1 MELFLTRAITLA
13 ALTCFLLAG
22 AAVTAILGRDSL
34 PAAQADVGP
43 VANRASKQDKL
54 AVTVLATAAFEAPQ
68 PAQPPASPSPLL
80 LRAQA
85 AIPGATDTER
95 QAYASA
101 EPADVGLPKIT
112 DPVDAAQPK
121 IAEPAPAPVAPAPP
135 KPKAAARPAPQ
146 KTYALL
152 SDAQIAGIKDRLRLS
167 SSQEYYWPA
176 VETALRA
183 VARKIHTKRQGDPA
197 AGSMPIDPDSEEVQQ
212 LKSAAMPLLFQ
223 LREDQKNE
231 VRSLARLIGL
241 ERVAAMI

>member
-1 MELFLTRAITLA
+1 MTRAITLA

-22 AAVTAILGRDSL
+22 AAITAILGRDSL

-54 AVTVLATAAFEAPQ
+54 AVTTLAAASFEAPQ
-68 PAQPPASPSPLL
+68 PIEPSANPSPLL

-85 AIPGATDTER
+85 AIPGATDTVR
-95 QAYASA
+95 QAYASV
-101 EPADVGLPKIT
+101 EPADIGLPKIT

-121 IAEPAPAPVAPAPP
+121 AAEPAPVAPAPP
-135 KPKAAARPAPQ
+135 KPKAAAKPAPQ
-146 KTYALL
+146 KSYALL
-152 SDAQIAGIKDRLRLS
+152 SDAQIAGIKDRLKLS

-183 VARKIHTKRQGDPA
+183 VARKIHAKRQGDPA
-197 AGSMPIDPDSEEVQQ
+197 SGSMPIDPDSEEVQQ

>member
-1 MELFLTRAITLA
+1 MTRAITLA

-34 PAAQADVGP
+34 PAAQADIGP

-54 AVTVLATAAFEAPQ
+54 AVSTLAAASFEAPQ
-68 PAQPPASPSPLL
+68 PIEPPANPSPLL

-85 AIPGATDTER
+85 AIPGATDTVR
-95 QAYASA
+95 QAYASV
-101 EPADVGLPKIT
+101 EPTDVGLPKIT

-121 IAEPAPAPVAPAPP
+121 IAEPAPVAPAPP
-135 KPKAAARPAPQ
+135 KPKAAAKPAPQ
-146 KTYALL
+146 KSYALL
-152 SDAQIAGIKDRLRLS
+152 SDAQIAGIKDRLKLS

-176 VETALRA
+176 VEAALRA
-183 VARKIHTKRQGDPA
+183 VARKIHAKRQGDPA
-197 AGSMPIDPDSEEVQQ
+197 SGSMPIDPDSEEVQQ